1 MKKITREEMEELA
14 LEIEESYILSD
25 KYERGVLDTY
35 LNIFGRSRGIEQYIF
50 AKYGKNLIAF
60 LEEIEQVEKTENGE
74 YILLVF

>member
-35 LNIFGRSRGIEQYIF
+35 LNIFGRSRGIE
-50 AKYGKNLIAF
+50 
-60 LEEIEQVEKTENGE
+60 
-74 YILLVF
+74 